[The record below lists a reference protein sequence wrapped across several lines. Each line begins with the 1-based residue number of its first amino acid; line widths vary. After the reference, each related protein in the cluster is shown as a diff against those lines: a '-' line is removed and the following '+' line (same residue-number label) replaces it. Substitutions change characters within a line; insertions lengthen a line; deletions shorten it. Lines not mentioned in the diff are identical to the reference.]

1 MLINLTLDGLINIFI
16 LIKGIRAEMHYT
28 ITYQEVLPPYVIH
41 HQNLEASSIEEA
53 KKLFYK
59 LHPYQDYANEVI
71 IRVDLNI
78 WSGVQKSYDK

>member
-1 MLINLTLDGLINIFI
+1 VLINLTLDGLINTFI
-16 LIKGIRAEMHYT
+16 LTKGIRAEMHYT

-41 HQNLEASSIEEA
+41 HQNIEANSIEEA

-59 LHPYQDYANEVI
+59 LHPYIDYANEVI

-78 WSGVQKSYDK
+78 WSGVQKSYNK